1 MGGLYGR
8 IFSLEQLLHN
18 KVDFRASDFE
28 AALQLQIEAKPK
40 KLSWSVTLG
49 VNI

>member
-8 IFSLEQLLHN
+8 IFLLEQLLHN

-28 AALQLQIEAKPK
+28 APLQLQIEAKQK
-40 KLSWSVTLG
+40 SLVDQLLLG
-49 VNI
+49 